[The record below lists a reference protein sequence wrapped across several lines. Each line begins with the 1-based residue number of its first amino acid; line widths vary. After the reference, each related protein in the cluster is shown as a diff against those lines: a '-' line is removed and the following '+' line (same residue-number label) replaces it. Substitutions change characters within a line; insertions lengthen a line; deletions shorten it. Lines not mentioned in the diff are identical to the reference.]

1 MRRTPT
7 LAQERAEAFAD
18 YYNHFFKWDPTG
30 HPALSPEDARDAPPQ
45 REKAARSRDRTPPRE
60 RMQAELSALQATA
73 HTTEGELRT
82 ARAQVA
88 TLEQAK
94 TQNALAQ
101 TQLRARMAVD
111 HNATQVQLLQL
122 LPDRVLGLVLR
133 MLPVCSLGRLRQ
145 TCQRFAWCNR
155 VEDAI
160 QHVMKGVTLE
170 QRRLSELL
178 RGQGLGCYVSRPPP
192 CAPVGNEPVEKLW
205 PRKARVDAG
214 ANVAELGAQV
224 ATLLVASGRRWTPKT
239 TCALDLST
247 GCAVWE
253 DLAVR
258 LARNMLS
265 DYDTKMRPAIDAI
278 ARIMGVNALPAF
290 GAARAGHWTPPHRH
304 APFNVGNILLV
315 GEKEWCFWKPNRRR
329 APSTFAQWQ
338 RDGGAAHID
347 APDVTLTQRAGEL
360 IWFPAGWWHSVRTL
374 SGGEGDLAGV
384 APHWVSWSLSQR
396 AGLQQLIPLLLDVDR
411 ENQAGGVLG
420 AEKKTKLWRAMRAYV
435 SA

>member
-30 HPALSPEDARDAPPQ
+30 HAALSPEGARDAPPQ

-88 TLEQAK
+88 ALEQAK

-101 TQLRARMAVD
+101 TQLRARMAAD
-111 HNATQVQLLQL
+111 HNATQARLQL
-122 LPDRVLGLVLR
+122 LPDQVLGLVLR
-133 MLPVCSLGRLRQ
+133 MLSVRSLGRLRQ
-145 TCQRFAWCNR
+145 ACQRLACCDC
-155 VEDAI
+155 VQDAI
-160 QHVMKGVTLE
+160 RHVMKGVTLE
-170 QRRLSELL
+170 QRRLSQLL